1 MVKVRTNTHR
11 AYAIQEAAITS
22 YKQSTSHN
30 MEMGGT
36 RCENVQVLSYSL
48 KILTHLHEELKLLS
62 I

>member
-1 MVKVRTNTHR
+1 MLFKRL
-11 AYAIQEAAITS
+11 
-22 YKQSTSHN
+22 QSRHISNQLGHN